1 MAAIFAPQSLASA
14 DRPKAQ
20 RATYFVQT
28 WGCQMNEEDSEQMAL
43 YLEQLGL
50 TPADSMNEAQ
60 VILLNTCSV
69 RKKPEDKAFSM
80 LGELAFVKK
89 ARPDTVIGVCGC
101 MAQLRAKEIHQRAP
115 HVDFVVGT
123 GNLSEI
129 PALVSEALQ
138 NKDFQVRLDLPERSG
153 AVVSEMPIRHV
164 GREAKLKAYVPIQ
177 YGCDKFCTFCIV
189 PTTRGRERSRSTVD
203 ILDEVKRL
211 ADLGT
216 KEVTLLGQT
225 VNSYGKNMLEGKV
238 PFSELLLLVSEVPG
252 IERIRFTSPYP
263 RDFKKDVIQAIRD
276 IPQVMEHVHMPL
288 QAGSD
293 SELKRMKR
301 LYTLESFADIVAE
314 VRESIPSC
322 AISTDLIVGFPGETE
337 EEYQG
342 TLEAVRRFRFDGA
355 YMFAYS
361 PRPGT
366 PAGSWDDQVAADVK
380 KARINELIGLQNSIM
395 AEINQ
400 EQVGKEF
407 EVLIESQT
415 KKNKAVVQGFS
426 RCFRLIQVEAGPDR
440 IGRTAKVRATK
451 GLRAGLVGELI

>member
-1 MAAIFAPQSLASA
+1 MATTFAPLNLATFE
-14 DRPKAQ
+14 RPKPQ
-20 RATYFVQT
+20 LATYFVQT

-50 TPADSMNEAQ
+50 TRADSIGEAQ

-80 LGELAFVKK
+80 LGQLLFVKQ
-89 ARPDTVIGVCGC
+89 ARPETVIGVCGC

-129 PALVSEALQ
+129 PALVREALDNQ
-138 NKDFQVRLDLPERSG
+138 GFQSRLDLPERSG
-153 AVVSEMPIRHV
+153 AVVTDMPIRHV
-164 GREAKLKAYVPIQ
+164 GRVAKLKSYVPIQ

-189 PTTRGRERSRSTVD
+189 PTTRGRERSRSTAD

-211 ADLGT
+211 ADTGT

-238 PFSELLLLVSEVPG
+238 PFSELLLLVSQVPG

-263 RDFKKDVIQAIRD
+263 RDFKRDVIQAIRD

-288 QAGSD
+288 QAGSNT
-293 SELKRMKR
+293 ELKRMKR

-314 VRESIPSC
+314 IRESIPNV

-342 TLEAVRRFRFDGA
+342 TLEAMRRFRFDGA

-366 PAGSWDDQVAADVK
+366 RAGSWEDQVASDVK
-380 KARINELIGLQNSIM
+380 KARINELITIQNKIM

-415 KKNKAVVQGFS
+415 KKNAAMVQGFS
-426 RCFRLIQVEAGPDR
+426 RCFRLIQLEAGPDR
-440 IGRTAKVRATK
+440 IGRTAKARATK
-451 GLRAGLVGELI
+451 GLRAGLVAELI